1 MKQAEMRGKGTGR
14 KEVHKEEGGLTPR
27 RQTAASHK
35 TRDDRVPH
43 VLLLPVA
50 LDGTVERREHATPYT
65 KIATCDRCASLDD
78 RHGTDQSI
86 TLHEQ
91 VSHAS
96 EVPNGK

>member
-1 MKQAEMRGKGTGR
+1 MESDPEQ
-14 KEVHKEEGGLTPR
+14 VLTP
-27 RQTAASHK
+27 QGQASTGK
-35 TRDDRVPH
+35 ETRDDTIPH